1 MSTPESV
8 SARDEGRDTRI
19 LLAYAVAVVVAGFAL
34 AAACAWDVYPALP
47 PAHGTLA
54 IRTGVL
60 FDGTGGPPIEHAI
73 VVIDADRIACAG
85 ASCRVPDGAP
95 VIDATDLGALPGLV
109 DLDMHVGADA
119 SMPLPLVMWDYARL
133 SPHRRRALLESG
145 VTTVRDLGNVTGTS
159 LAQKRQLAS
168 GRLGGPRL
176 FAVGPVFTA
185 PRGIPA
191 STDFGGTLWVI
202 ERITRQVDAPDPARD
217 EVRGLA
223 AEGFDGVAA
232 VCDGGIVDR
241 LPRLDPAVLRAAVE
255 EAHARGRWASVTTG
269 RVRDVRDAVL
279 AGADTIERGP
289 LYDGPLPA
297 DVVALLRTRR
307 ITYVPT
313 LSAVEVFLGRVARN
327 ERPESIP
334 PEVWE
339 TLRRMVHEQGP
350 TGPLAPFFDT
360 VRTAAAAGV
369 RLGAGTGSGGGFEVP
384 LARELELL
392 VAAGLSPSAA
402 LLAATR
408 DAAVAL
414 RAERDLGTLEPGKLA
429 DLVLVAGRP
438 WERIEDVRAV
448 RLVIQAGR
456 VVVDRS

>member
-1 MSTPESV
+1 
-8 SARDEGRDTRI
+8 
-19 LLAYAVAVVVAGFAL
+19 
-34 AAACAWDVYPALP
+34 
-47 PAHGTLA
+47 
-54 IRTGVL
+54 
-60 FDGTGGPPIEHAI
+60 
-73 VVIDADRIACAG
+73 
-85 ASCRVPDGAP
+85 
-95 VIDATDLGALPGLV
+95 
-109 DLDMHVGADA
+109 
-119 SMPLPLVMWDYARL
+119 
-133 SPHRRRALLESG
+133 
-145 VTTVRDLGNVTGTS
+145 
-159 LAQKRQLAS
+159 
-168 GRLGGPRL
+168 
-176 FAVGPVFTA
+176 
-185 PRGIPA
+185 
-191 STDFGGTLWVI
+191 
-202 ERITRQVDAPDPARD
+202 
-217 EVRGLA
+217 
-223 AEGFDGVAA
+223 
-232 VCDGGIVDR
+232 
-241 LPRLDPAVLRAAVE
+241 
-255 EAHARGRWASVTTG
+255 
-269 RVRDVRDAVL
+269 VRDAIV
-279 AGADTIERGP
+279 AGADTIERGA

-297 DVVALLRTRR
+297 DVVGLLRTRG

-313 LSAVEVFLGRVARN
+313 LSAVEVFLGRVARD

-339 TLRRMVHEQGP
+339 VMRRMVRERGP

-369 RLGAGTGSGGGFEVP
+369 RIGAGTGSGGGFDAP
-384 LARELELL
+384 LPRELELL